1 MLTFHDGH
9 ATHTNNLT
17 GDTLY
22 VSYRQQDGYPERT
35 IPYSKDAAVLQALSI
50 LRQLAPWKL
59 VGPER
64 TPIEVQRPVVVA
76 FPGRVVDLVG
86 RVR

>member
-1 MLTFHDGH
+1 MLEFHDGH
-9 ATHTNNLT
+9 AIYGNTMV

-22 VSYRQQDGYPERT
+22 VSYRQRDGYPERT
-35 IPYSKDAAVLQALSI
+35 IPYSRDAAVPQALSI

-64 TPIEVQRPVVVA
+64 TTEAERPVVVQ
-76 FPGRVVDLVG
+76 FPGTRVLDLVG
-86 RVR
+86 RVV

>member
-1 MLTFHDGH
+1 MLEFHDGH
-9 ATHTNNLT
+9 ATHGNTLV

-35 IPYSKDAAVLQALSI
+35 IPYSRDAAVLQALSI

-64 TPIEVQRPVVVA
+64 TAEVQRPVVVA